1 MRKEKH
7 HITCILCP
15 RGCQIEL
22 TAKDGEYIVV
32 GNRCKKGKEYALNEV
47 INPTRTLTTTVKTKF
62 KDFPRLPVRTDKE
75 VPLRDIFLFM
85 KEINMVI
92 VDKRLS
98 PGDIVI
104 ENINGTDV
112 NLLATDDMKSLSNI
126 NN

>member
-1 MRKEKH
+1 
-7 HITCILCP
+7 
-15 RGCQIEL
+15 
-22 TAKDGEYIVV
+22 
-32 GNRCKKGKEYALNEV
+32 
-47 INPTRTLTTTVKTKF
+47 
-62 KDFPRLPVRTDKE
+62 
-75 VPLRDIFLFM
+75 M